1 MADHDIPDMTPML
14 AQLVKAGL
22 AAIATPEAADQ
33 LATFSRNYHDALV
46 ERGFSETDALTLVAA
61 HGAGLLRGGR

>member
-1 MADHDIPDMTPML
+1 MSEHDVPDMTPML

-22 AAIATPEAADQ
+22 AAIATPEVADQ
-33 LATFSRNYHDALV
+33 LATFSRNYRDALIK
-46 ERGFSETDALTLVAA
+46 RGFSETDALTLVAA